1 MARRSISRR
10 VSAIRTGG
18 NLIASLFER
27 GELGLISAFAAVLR
41 SGISPRKPLRYCSLQ
56 NRRTRN
62 QLNRAVDRLLNQ
74 LSQDIQRSAV
84 KALTE
89 EYVATARE
97 IESFADGLQA
107 DSDALDLE
115 AQRVSAEVL
124 NDMSV
129 TFETELRYM
138 RRDADDLYRQI
149 IEAEAENREATS
161 ATLNSAVQNAMRRFA
176 ENGITGFT
184 DIAGRNWGIY
194 EYTNMAMRTAIHRAS
209 LQATLNTMSRIGI
222 DLCFVQRHTGACPKC
237 ASWYGKILSASGLSD
252 EYPSLQQA
260 MDAGLFHPNCCDILQ
275 VYIPGKSDLDAGMGG
290 FTDDVSAARY
300 AASQRQRALERE
312 CRRWKR
318 IQAAALIPEEER
330 TAKAHVDLLQHRL
343 RALTGEYDLPR
354 RYDREGGRVR
364 LSESARK
371 IKPFTVD
378 ENGRVIA
385 DRAVKQED
393 GISFGARTAIY
404 NTGRQVYFNPE
415 ASYSVMLDGYSDEVN
430 AGISKAARDVALK
443 GSESRTEHMY
453 LVNLKTGE
461 LEFYETNNESS
472 SVGYMF
478 YKHLTEH
485 PDGKYAFVH
494 NHNTDSAFSETDM
507 RTLLTV
513 EGAPI
518 MLAVRDDGII
528 YVAERNGG
536 VQTNGDFDS
545 MYENDLEELNQKL
558 RSGIITMS
566 KRTKE
571 RERIIVE
578 NLLRDYTKGGKLI
591 EFD

>member
-1 MARRSISRR
+1 MVRRSISRR

-18 NLIASLFER
+18 DLIASLFER

-41 SGISPRKPLRYCSLQ
+41 SGIRPRKPLRYRSLQ

-62 QLNRAVDRLLNQ
+62 QLNRAVSRLLNQ

-89 EYVATARE
+89 EYIATARE

-107 DSDALDLE
+107 DSDALDFE
-115 AQRVSAEVL
+115 AQRVSAEIL

-138 RRDADDLYRQI
+138 RRDVDDLYRQI

-222 DLCFVQRHTGACPKC
+222 DLCFVQRHAGACPKC
-237 ASWYGKILSASGLSD
+237 TSWYGKILSASGLSD

-260 MDAGLFHPNCCDILQ
+260 MDAGLFHPNCCDVLQ
-275 VYIPGKSDLDAGMGG
+275 VYIPGVSDLDAGMGG
-290 FTDDVSAARY
+290 FSQEASAARY
-300 AASQRQRALERE
+300 AASQRQRALERDI
-312 CRRWKR
+312 RRWKR
-318 IQAAALIPEEER
+318 IQAASITPEDER
-330 TAKAHVDLLQHRL
+330 AAKAHVDLLQRRL

-354 RYDREGGRVR
+354 RYDRESGRVP
-364 LSESARK
+364 LSNAAKALKPLAVQHNNGAINAYGAMSATRNAGK
-371 IKPFTVD
+371 
-378 ENGRVIA
+378 
-385 DRAVKQED
+385 
-393 GISFGARTAIY
+393 
-404 NTGRQVYFNPE
+404 QVYFNPQ
-415 ASYSVMLDGYSDEVN
+415 ASYTVKLDGYSDMVN
-430 AGISKAARDVALK
+430 AGISKAAREVAFK
-443 GSESRTEHMY
+443 GSASRTEHMY
-453 LVNLKTGE
+453 LVNLSTGN
-461 LEFYETNNESS
+461 LDFYETNDEPS

-478 YKHLTEH
+478 YKHLTRH
-485 PDGKYAFVH
+485 PEDKFAFVH
-494 NHNTDSAFSETDM
+494 NHNTDGTFSETDM

-513 EGAPI
+513 DGIQA
-518 MLAVRDDGII
+518 MLAVRNDGII
-528 YVAERNGG
+528 YAVERNGG
-536 VQTNGDFDS
+536 AQTNGDFDS
-545 MYENDLEELNQKL
+545 LYKKDLETLNYKL
-558 RSGIITMS
+558 RNGIITMS
-566 KRTKE
+566 ERTRE

-578 NLLRDYTKGGKLI
+578 NLLRDYTKGRKLI
-591 EFD
+591 EFG